1 MIKNNHCTIKI
12 YVREEK
18 SNKKFYIKIDKKSA
32 VESVKHENNIG
43 KELCGLEPKL
53 ESPK

>member
-1 MIKNNHCTIKI
+1 MIKNNHYTIKI

-18 SNKKFYIKIDKKSA
+18 SNKKFYIKFDNKSA
-32 VESVKHENNIG
+32 VESVKHKNNMG
-43 KELCGLEPKL
+43 KKLFGLEPKL